1 MTSMDASRG
10 ATWGVGSTIETSA
23 SILFGNFVPF
33 VGTALVAGLPGLA
46 FSQVVSSDAAQS
58 AVNFIIA
65 QIVTVTLIYGAM
77 QALRRRQIAISE
89 CLTQGFRRLGAALG
103 VAIVAGICIAIGIV
117 ALIVPGLILA
127 TIWAVAIPAATIEQA
142 GVGASL
148 SRSAAL
154 TRERRWRVFGA
165 VLVAGLIALLV
176 GAHRRCRRRCR
187 RRTRLP
193 PVRRRDLGA
202 HRSGPGLQRLCLG
215 DTLLLPAA
223 REGRRGDRSDRDG
236 IRLEGLAISDR
247 ACRAGG
253 GRRPARPRAGGA
265 ALSRRPRGSRAHRR
279 RRRRDGRSRSCG

>member
-1 MTSMDASRG
+1 MRARG

-46 FSQVVSSDAAQS
+46 FSQVVSSTAAQS

-77 QALRRRQIAISE
+77 QALRRRQISISE

-103 VAIVAGICIAIGIV
+103 VAIVAGICIGIGIV
-117 ALIVPGLILA
+117 ALIIPGLILA

-165 VLVAGLIALLV
+165 VLVAGSSLCWSASSPVPSPASLPDPTSSCSPPWSGRSARCPRPSAPV
-176 GAHRRCRRRCR
+176 SGRRSIISC
-187 RRTRLP
+187 
-193 PVRRRDLGA
+193 G
-202 HRSGPGLQRLCLG
+202 
-215 DTLLLPAA
+215 A
-223 REGRRGDRSDRDG
+223 REGVEIDQIATVFD
-236 IRLEGLAISDR
+236 
-247 ACRAGG
+247 
-253 GRRPARPRAGGA
+253 
-265 ALSRRPRGSRAHRR
+265 
-279 RRRRDGRSRSCG
+279 

>member
-33 VGTALVAGLPGLA
+33 VGTALVASLPGLA
-46 FSQVVSSDAAQS
+46 FSQVVSSAA
-58 AVNFIIA
+58 AETVVNFIIA

-103 VAIVAGICIAIGIV
+103 VAIVAGICVAVGLV

-165 VLVAGLIALLV
+165 VLVAGIIAVLVGLIAGAIAGVVAGPDSLLF
-176 GAHRRCRRRCR
+176 
-187 RRTRLP
+187 
-193 PVRRRDLGA
+193 
-202 HRSGPGLQRLCLG
+202 
-215 DTLLLPAA
+215 AA
-223 REGRRGDRSDRDG
+223 VVW
-236 IRLEGLAISDR
+236 
-247 ACRAGG
+247 
-253 GRRPARPRAGGA
+253 
-265 ALSRRPRGSRAHRR
+265 ALSAVSQAFSACVSATLYYFLRREKEGVEIDQIATVF
-279 RRRRDGRSRSCG
+279 D